1 MTFAASWT
9 CSSASCMSRRPAAAG
24 RIAVALAAVAVVA
37 GGCSR
42 AVEGTPT
49 ATPGEAGR
57 GALLDTTCRQY
68 TAMAQSDRRRV
79 IAAIAAEGNQLVAA
93 NPDLWVGVAAAL
105 CSFVSPSAPVRD
117 VVTGGMR

>member
-1 MTFAASWT
+1 MAT
-9 CSSASCMSRRPAAAG
+9 G
-24 RIAVALAAVAVVA
+24 RIVLLVAAIVLAV

-42 AVEGTPT
+42 AIEGTP
-49 ATPGEAGR
+49 AAAPGEAGR
-57 GALLDTTCRQY
+57 GALLDTTCREY
-68 TAMAQSDRRRV
+68 TAMATTDRRAV

-117 VVTGGMR
+117 VVTGGIR

>member
-1 MTFAASWT
+1 MTNPRIVMLAV
-9 CSSASCMSRRPAAAG
+9 AAA
-24 RIAVALAAVAVVA
+24 LAA

-49 ATPGEAGR
+49 AAPGEVSRAVL
-57 GALLDTTCRQY
+57 ANTTCRDY
-68 TAMAQSDRRRV
+68 TSMATSDRREV

-105 CSFVSPSAPVRD
+105 CSFVSPGAPVRD
-117 VVTGGMR
+117 VVTGGIR